1 MYIYIYRAG
10 PCRLEAQARP
20 GGGQPA
26 GGETPCYALMLS
38 TCCLLALFVFLF
50 LLLLFVRGARLSRA
64 SSPRAS
70 DMATATSISEP
81 EGEEGNKSVEEEQP
95 THGDPGSDGWKTV
108 SKFSH
113 PIYRKLSC
121 LNGEL
126 NALSLS
132 ELKEKLTTL
141 NLSSV

>member
-1 MYIYIYRAG
+1 MHSEGRAAPG
-10 PCRLEAQARP
+10 LRWAARR
-20 GGGQPA
+20 GA
-26 GGETPCYALMLS
+26 GGEIPRCTLMLS
-38 TCCLLALFVFLF
+38 TCCLLVLFVFLF
-50 LLLLFVRGARLSRA
+50 LLLLLARVARVSRA
-64 SSPRAS
+64 SSSRGS
-70 DMATATSISEP
+70 DMATATSTVEP
-81 EGEEGNKSVEEEQP
+81 EGEEE
-95 THGDPGSDGWKTV
+95 GSNTSAKEGQSTQSGGPESEGWKTV

-126 NALSLS
+126 NALSLN

>member
-1 MYIYIYRAG
+1 
-10 PCRLEAQARP
+10 
-20 GGGQPA
+20 
-26 GGETPCYALMLS
+26 
-38 TCCLLALFVFLF
+38 
-50 LLLLFVRGARLSRA
+50 
-64 SSPRAS
+64 
-70 DMATATSISEP
+70 MATATSTSEP
-81 EGEEGNKSVEEEQP
+81 EGEKDANRNGEEEQP
-95 THGDPGSDGWKTV
+95 TTTGDPGSEGWKTV